1 MSVTT
6 KIVMP
11 VRSFRRIENP
21 FEKDGKRMYLA
32 VIKACDL
39 ASEFEEW
46 REINPRDPKTTSG
59 VAQKIS
65 STLREDP
72 ESFFFKNR
80 GITILVK
87 TAAFDNENNELA
99 VELADRSIH
108 GLLDG
113 GHTFAVIREAFES
126 LTDEE
131 KTTSIM
137 NEAYVKLE
145 ILEGFPSRSEAVEIV
160 GARNASTQVKDQS
173 LDNLLQRFDTIKQVL
188 SSKQYAN
195 RIAYK
200 ETEFNDEGAK
210 KDIDIKEILSYLICF
225 DREGFDDSFHPV
237 IAYSSKA
244 SVLKYA
250 DNNYDRLQKYI
261 PILPDILELR
271 DRIYEKMPEA
281 WNRQGGKFGRIESVG
296 RYNRPVYLPFSGRKT
311 EYSIPSAFIYPVLAA
326 FRSLA
331 QVKNGECSW
340 IMPPIEF
347 FERHQQ
353 EIVRRLV
360 DQALV
365 FRNPTKLGKE
375 KTVWQT
381 CYDYIAMEVLK
392 SQLKK

>member
-1 MSVTT
+1 MTVTT
-6 KIVMP
+6 KITMP

-32 VIKACDL
+32 VVKACDL

-59 VAQKIS
+59 VAQKIA

-80 GITILVK
+80 GITLLVK
-87 TAAFDNENNELA
+87 NATFDNESNGLA
-99 VELADRSIH
+99 VELTDRSIH

-113 GHTFAVIREAFES
+113 GHTFAVIREAFDS
-126 LTDEE
+126 LTEEE
-131 KTTSIM
+131 KAASIM

-160 GARNASTQVKDQS
+160 GARNTSTQVKDQS

-188 SSKQYAN
+188 GKKPYAD

-200 ETEFNDEGAK
+200 EIEFNDEGEK
-210 KDIDIKEILSYLICF
+210 KDIDIKEILSYLVCF
-225 DREGFDDSFHPV
+225 DREGFDDKIHPV
-237 IAYSSKA
+237 IAYSGKA
-244 SVLKYA
+244 SVLKHV
-250 DNNYDRLQKYI
+250 DNNHDRLQKYI
-261 PILPDILELR
+261 TILPDILEMR
-271 DRIYEKMPEA
+271 DYIYEKMPEA

-296 RYNRPVYLPFSGRKT
+296 RYNKPVALPFSGQKT

-326 FRSLA
+326 FRSLV
-331 QVKNGECSW
+331 QIEDEECSW
-340 IMPPIEF
+340 IIPPAEF
-347 FERHQQ
+347 FEKHQQ
-353 EIVRRLV
+353 EIIRRLV

-381 CYDYIAMEVLK
+381 CYDYVAMEVLK